1 MVASRFDNS
10 LYSRPWMA
18 RTGVYPGQPAAAP
31 AAVADT
37 PGTTANAPLQIMAG
51 SLPANPTQAGTYGG
65 GEGLGGAGPEMGGN
79 VAGFGMMGSGF
90 PGFGTSPS
98 FGSFATNVLSNL
110 GPLGMFGTLA
120 TMVTDP
126 QRTTPYGLTDLFGL
140 LGWGGSSGAT
150 QQNDPSLPSDT
161 NIDALAGGLAS
172 GLGVNQPTGLG
183 IGDQWGQG
191 FSPEVQAAIDA
202 MGGDRGDGY
211 GGSPTGG
218 AATGTGTG
226 TEDQGGTPGV
236 YRRGGYTGAGADG
249 VVQPGMPAGTVHEG
263 EQVLNARST
272 RKYGTENLAPLNE
285 GKVPRNKLVALAKRY
300 R

>member
-51 SLPANPTQAGTYGG
+51 SVPTAPVFMPQGQGEGIGG
-65 GEGLGGAGPEMGGN
+65 GGMDPSTSGYGVSPDFGSWANNVLNGLSMIGAGPLGAVLG
-79 VAGFGMMGSGF
+79 AGRMA
-90 PGFGTSPS
+90 GTMI
-98 FGSFATNVLSNL
+98 A
-110 GPLGMFGTLA
+110 
-120 TMVTDP
+120 DP
-126 QRTTPYGLTDLFGL
+126 QRATPYGLTDLFGL

-191 FSPEVQAAIDA
+191 LSPEVQAAIDA

-211 GGSPTGG
+211 AGSPTGG

-263 EQVLNARST
+263 EQVINASST
-272 RKYGTENLAPLNE
+272 RKYGADNLAPLND
-285 GKVPRNKLVALAKRY
+285 GRVPRNKLAALASRY

>member
-1 MVASRFDNS
+1 MVASRFENS
-10 LYSRPWMA
+10 LFSRPWMA
-18 RTGVYPGQPAAAP
+18 QTGVYPGQPAATPQQTAAP
-31 AAVADT
+31 AVAQ
-37 PGTTANAPLQIMAG
+37 PNAPLQIMAG
-51 SLPANPTQAGTYGG
+51 SMPATQAFQPQGQGEGVGG
-65 GEGLGGAGPEMGGN
+65 G
-79 VAGFGMMGSGF
+79 GMNPNASGY
-90 PGFGTSPS
+90 GTSPS

-126 QRTTPYGLTDLFGL
+126 QRATPYGLTDLFGL

-211 GGSPTGG
+211 AGSPTGG